1 MPTCGDTD
9 KSGGL
14 SASSR
19 SAWIAG
25 SSPATTTIYFFIYF
39 LPCGSALAFTC
50 ASSLPSLSIADL
62 SAAISR
68 GGEIAGSGGDF
79 RIGLA
84 VELERLLQKLDIGLQ
99 AGCAAI
105 HLLLGG
111 ADLEPANVLRRGRR
125 QRRRQHCGRQRQAS
139 EFWRPRQSRPGATHH
154 VTFTSSH
161 HVVLTSHHIVQRTA
175 AAA

>member
-99 AGCAAI
+99 AGGAAI

-111 ADLEPANVLRRGRR
+111 ADLEPANVLRRGRGDSAAGSIAAASAKLR
-125 QRRRQHCGRQRQAS
+125 SSGGQDSRGRARRI
-139 EFWRPRQSRPGATHH
+139 
-154 VTFTSSH
+154 
-161 HVVLTSHHIVQRTA
+161 TSHSHRHITSY
-175 AAA
+175 